1 MQTHILTEGCSLQVD
16 SDGVALLT
24 FDMPAKVNVMNEVF
38 MDTMEAA
45 LSILEHPD
53 SGLRG
58 VILTS
63 AKSSFVAGGD
73 LAYMLRA
80 EPGQETMVNS
90 YFERLKGTLRR
101 LENLPFPVVAAI
113 NGTALGGG
121 YELCLACHYRV
132 ALQSDKT
139 AIGLPEVQFG
149 ILPAAGGVVRLTR
162 LLGIETALPVLL
174 TGQRVSVQAA
184 LDGGLIDEVAPTSAA
199 MLAAARAWIFD
210 NPHPTQVWDRIPT
223 PPRAQLRPVATPA
236 GVDAQD
242 EAVIEITAIAR
253 LSATADVDAALR
265 EETHG
270 MVRLVL
276 GATAKQ
282 RIGEFFKAQAAPRKP
297 QTEACTA

>member
-1 MQTHILTEGCSLQVD
+1 MQTDFLTEGCSLQVD
-16 SDGVALLT
+16 ADGVALLT
-24 FDMPAKVNVMNEVF
+24 LDMPAKVNVMNEVF
-38 MDTMEAA
+38 MDAMEAA
-45 LSILEHPD
+45 LGVLENPA

-80 EPGQETMVNS
+80 QPGQETMVTS
-90 YFERLKGTLRR
+90 YFERLKASLRR
-101 LENLPFPVVAAI
+101 LEKLPFPVVAAI

-139 AIGLPEVQFG
+139 VIGLPEVQFG

-162 LLGIETALPVLL
+162 LLGIEAALPFLV
-174 TGQRVSVQAA
+174 TGRRVSVQSA
-184 LDGGLIDEVAPTSAA
+184 LANGLIDEVAPTSAA
-199 MLAAARAWIFD
+199 MLAAARARILT
-210 NPHPTQVWDRIPT
+210 HAHRRQVWDRNPT
-223 PPRAQLRPVATPA
+223 PAAALGPVASPA
-236 GVDAQD
+236 GVDARE
-242 EAVIEITAIAR
+242 EAVMEITAIAK
-253 LSATADVDAALR
+253 LAATADVDAALR

-282 RIGEFFKAQAAPRKP
+282 RIGEFFKMQAAARP
-297 QTEACTA
+297 QQAEASTA